1 MLGVLFLE
9 ISMYL
14 HLDGLRFRKFSVD
27 HSSTTLMSSCTCLK
41 SLQEDIGLYNT
52 YVVSIDN

>member
-1 MLGVLFLE
+1 MLGVLSLE

-14 HLDGLRFRKFSVD
+14 HLDGLRF
-27 HSSTTLMSSCTCLK
+27 TTLMSSCTCLK